1 MAHTVDA
8 RGLSCPQPV
17 ILAKKAMEE
26 NDEVVI
32 LVDDKT
38 ASENVKRLAANMGFS
53 VDEEHKGAETHIRI
67 NKGGACSIAAEAI
80 SRHGP
85 VVVVLSSDTMGR
97 GEEVLGHVLMKSFLH
112 TLAQTTPIPDVMILF
127 NTGVRLAAEGSEV
140 LEDLDALMNAGVKIM
155 ACGTCL
161 NYLSL
166 KDKLAAGEVSNMYD
180 IAQTM
185 LTAGRIVQV

>member
-1 MAHTVDA
+1 MAYTVDA

-17 ILAKKAMEE
+17 LLARKALEE

-32 LVDDKT
+32 LVDDNT
-38 ASENVKRLAANMGFS
+38 AAENVKRLAANMGFI
-53 VDEEHKGAETHIRI
+53 VDEELKGGETHIRI
-67 NKGGACSIAAEAI
+67 NKGGACSLAQEVI
-80 SRHGP
+80 SCQGP
-85 VVVVLSSDTMGR
+85 VVVVLSCDTMGR
-97 GEEVLGHVLMKSFLH
+97 GEEVLGGVLMKSFLH
-112 TLAQTTPIPDVMILF
+112 TLTQTTPMPDIMILF
-127 NTGVRLAAEGSEV
+127 NTGVRLAVKGSEV
-140 LEDLDALMNAGVKIM
+140 LDDLDALMKAGVKIL

-166 KDKLAAGEVSNMYD
+166 KEKLAIGEVSNMYD

>member
-1 MAHTVDA
+1 MEHIIDA

-53 VDEEHKGAETHIRI
+53 VDEERKGAETHIRI
-67 NKGGACSIAAEAI
+67 NKGSACSLAAEAI

-97 GEEVLGHVLMKSFLH
+97 GEEVLGGVLMKSFLH

-127 NTGVRLAAEGSEV
+127 NTGVRLAAKGSEV